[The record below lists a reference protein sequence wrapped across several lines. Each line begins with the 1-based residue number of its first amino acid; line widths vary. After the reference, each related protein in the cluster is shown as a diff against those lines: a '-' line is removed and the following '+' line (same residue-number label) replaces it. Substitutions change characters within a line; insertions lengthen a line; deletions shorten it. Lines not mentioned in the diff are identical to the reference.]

1 MPIFGVP
8 FNRFTSGLI
17 RVIGATALSI
27 GLAAAAVSAVTD
39 NSNHRVPGTEA
50 FGCEEAE
57 GCFRAALAEQKNVT
71 RSALNGV
78 EGQSKFDLQLD
89 RLHLLMEKHPG
100 SVWAK
105 RAGLVTGVLLRERDP
120 GRAVQFLRSAR
131 RDFPLLE
138 DYLRLWMGQA
148 LLKLGDIAEAAALME
163 SIREVAP
170 DSPLATRAV
179 FEAAEAWYRAGQCDR
194 AVDLFATA
202 LRADEKE
209 SVAPVGWLHLA
220 DCHLQLSQPAD
231 AQAALRSL
239 WVKLPQTPEARE
251 AYARLTGSSANGQPW
266 SPTAEDRYQRAK
278 EFHAQAFHE
287 EAVEEFRQFL
297 SMTNRDPRIAD
308 AKYKLALSLVR
319 LKRYEQA
326 KFVFQDVIAG
336 QTPEAGE
343 ATVWLARVYLR
354 QSEGDQLL
362 ALSQTPPKAA
372 LTHEQ
377 RAMLNI
383 LRGVWLEDQGQM
395 EQAIAAYRKV
405 DSPEAG
411 IHRVDGLW
419 KMAWARYQ
427 AGQWKEAIAALQ
439 RLVDAKESEALVPQ
453 ALYWM
458 ARASD
463 RLKNHDGAS
472 LRAQLCARY
481 PVTYYCQLVRQ
492 AGQAQADGLNRMDA
506 DAVLPGP
513 EQLPPDKREE
523 VTRDRAYRR
532 AVELRLLGMGP
543 DAARELA
550 ILTRRY
556 GKDAAVV
563 LALSRLLSEAGA
575 HGQALRLARLHFRE
589 DLELR
594 GNVPLPALWR
604 VGYPTAFVPAQA
616 AQGVDPD
623 LVSAI
628 IREESQ
634 YDGRAV
640 SRVGALGLMQ
650 VMPATAN
657 TVAKKLGLAEVKR
670 DDLFD
675 EETNVRIGARYVAQL
690 LEQFSGNVIYT
701 VAAYNAGPQAVNGW
715 IAKHGRREPDEFVEL
730 IPYQETRLYVKRVL
744 RSYREYQRLRQ
755 GQAHGQGT

>member
-1 MPIFGVP
+1 MFAFPCRRSV
-8 FNRFTSGLI
+8 SELI
-17 RVIGATALSI
+17 RVIGGTVLSLGLVVGTVLALTTNNNTA
-27 GLAAAAVSAVTD
+27 
-39 NSNHRVPGTEA
+39 PGTES
-50 FGCEEAE
+50 FVCAE
-57 GCFRAALAEQKNVT
+57 PEDCFRLALAEQRNGT
-71 RSALNGV
+71 RPGLSGG
-78 EGQSKFDLQLD
+78 EGQSKFDTQLD
-89 RLHLLMEKHPG
+89 RLHVLMEKHPG

-105 RAGLVTGVLLRERDP
+105 RAGLITGILLRERDP
-120 GRAVQFLRSAR
+120 GRAIQFFRSAR
-131 RDFPLLE
+131 RDFPVLE
-138 DYLRLWMGQA
+138 DYLRLWMAQA
-148 LLKLGDIAEAAALME
+148 LLKFGDIAEAAALLE
-163 SIREVAP
+163 SIWSVTP
-170 DSPLATRAV
+170 DSPLTTRAA

-194 AVDLFATA
+194 AVDLFAKA

-220 DCHLQLSQPAD
+220 DCHFQLNQPVD
-231 AQAALRSL
+231 AQVALHRL
-239 WVKLPQTPEARE
+239 WVKLPGTPEARE
-251 AYARLTGSSANGQPW
+251 AYARLSGSSANGQAW
-266 SPTAEDRYQRAK
+266 SPTANDRYQRAK

-297 SMTNRDPRIAD
+297 SRANGDLRIAD
-308 AKYKLALSLVR
+308 AKYRLGLSLVR

-326 KFVFQDVIAG
+326 KYVFQEVIAG

-362 ALSQTPPKAA
+362 ALSQSPPKVV
-372 LTHEQ
+372 LTPEQ

-383 LRGVWLEDQGQM
+383 LRGVWLEDQGQT

-411 IHRVDGLW
+411 IHRVEGLW
-419 KMAWARYQ
+419 KMAWTRYQ
-427 AGQWKEAIAALQ
+427 AGEWKEAMATLQ
-439 RLVDAKESEALVPQ
+439 RLVDGRESETLVPQ

-463 RLKNHDGAS
+463 RLNENHGDS
-472 LRAQLCARY
+472 LRTRLCARY

-492 AGQAQADGLNRMDA
+492 AGQAPVDGQNTVDLDA
-506 DAVLPGP
+506 MLPGP
-513 EQLPPDKREE
+513 EQLPADKREE
-523 VTRDRAYRR
+523 ITRDWAYRR

-543 DAARELA
+543 ESAKELGS
-550 ILTRRY
+550 LTRRY
-556 GKDAAVV
+556 GKDATVV

-589 DLELR
+589 DLEMR
-594 GNVPLPALWR
+594 GNVPSPALWR
-604 VGYPTAFVPAQA
+604 VGYPTAFVPILA

-623 LVSAI
+623 LLSAI

-657 TVAKKLGLAEVKR
+657 TVARKLGMADVTR

-690 LEQFSGNVIYT
+690 LEQFAGNLIYT
-701 VAAYNAGPQAVNGW
+701 VAAYNAGPHAVNGW
-715 IAKHGRREPDEFVEL
+715 IAKHGRRESDEFVEL

-755 GQAHGQGT
+755 GKAQEQGT

>member
-1 MPIFGVP
+1 MGAVP
-8 FNRFTSGLI
+8 PTNSTSPLI
-17 RVIGATALSI
+17 RVIGATVLAVGVGAGTVLALSNNDI
-27 GLAAAAVSAVTD
+27 SQGSDSSSCVD
-39 NSNHRVPGTEA
+39 
-50 FGCEEAE
+50 AE
-57 GCFRAALAEQKNVT
+57 GCFRAALSEPKNEPQPA
-71 RSALNGV
+71 RNGAD
-78 EGQSKFDLQLD
+78 GSSRMDAQLD
-89 RLHLLMEKHPG
+89 RLHVLMEQHPG

-105 RAGLVTGVLLRERDP
+105 RAGLVMGVQLRERDP
-120 GRAVQFLRSAR
+120 GRAIQHLRSAR

-148 LLKLGDIAEAAALME
+148 LLKHGDIAEAAALME
-163 SIREVAP
+163 SIRDVAP
-170 DSPLATRAV
+170 DSPLATRAAY
-179 FEAAEAWYRAGQCDR
+179 EAAEAWYRAGQCDR
-194 AVDLFATA
+194 AVDLFALA

-220 DCHLQLSQPAD
+220 DCHMQLNQPAD
-231 AQAALRSL
+231 AWTVLRQL
-239 WVKLPQTPEARE
+239 WVKLPGTLEARE
-251 AYARLTGSSANGQPW
+251 AYARLTGSSANGQSW
-266 SPTAEDRYQRAK
+266 RPTAEERYQRAK
-278 EFHAQAFHE
+278 EFHAQALHE

-297 SMTNRDPRIAD
+297 SMANGDQRIAD
-308 AKYKLALSLVR
+308 AKYRLGLSLVR

-326 KFVFQDVIAG
+326 KHVFQEVVAG
-336 QTPEAGE
+336 RTAEAGE

-354 QSEGDQLL
+354 QSEGDQLV
-362 ALSQTPPKAA
+362 AMSQAPPKVI
-372 LTHEQ
+372 LTQEQ

-383 LRGVWLEDQGQM
+383 LRGVWLEDQGQV

-411 IHRVDGLW
+411 IHRMEGLW

-427 AGQWKEAIAALQ
+427 AGQWKEMIAALQ
-439 RLVDAKESEALVPQ
+439 RLIEAKESEALVPQ

-463 RLKNHDGAS
+463 RLQDNNGDS
-472 LRAQLCARY
+472 LRIRLCVRY

-492 AGQAQADGLNRMDA
+492 AGQTPTDGSIKMDSE
-506 DAVLPGP
+506 AVLLGP

-523 VTRDRAYRR
+523 ITRDRAYRR
-532 AVELRLLGMGP
+532 AVELRLLGMGSE
-543 DAARELA
+543 AAKELA
-550 ILTRRY
+550 VLTRRY
-556 GKDAAVV
+556 GKDPAVV

-594 GNVPLPALWR
+594 GHVPSPALWR
-604 VGYPTAFVPAQA
+604 VGYPTAFVPAHA
-616 AQGVDPD
+616 VQGVDPN

-634 YDGRAV
+634 YDARAV

-657 TVAKKLGLAEVKR
+657 TVAKKLGMAEVTR

-675 EETNVRIGARYVAQL
+675 EEINVRIGARYVAQL
-690 LEQFSGNVIYT
+690 LEQFSGNLIYT

-715 IAKHGRREPDEFVEL
+715 IAKHGWRESDEFVEL

-744 RSYREYQRLRQ
+744 RSYREYQRLREASFQ
-755 GQAHGQGT
+755 GQGA

>member
-1 MPIFGVP
+1 MFRSPSRSAF
-8 FNRFTSGLI
+8 RLI
-17 RVIGATALSI
+17 RVIGGLVLSLGLVAGTALALNSTN
-27 GLAAAAVSAVTD
+27 LASE
-39 NSNHRVPGTEA
+39 TEP
-50 FGCEEAE
+50 FGCDEAE
-57 GCFRAALAEQKNVT
+57 GCFRTALAGQKNGT
-71 RSALNGV
+71 RPALNGAN
-78 EGQSKFDLQLD
+78 GQSRVDAQLA
-89 RLHLLMEKHPG
+89 RLHVLMEKHPG
-100 SVWAK
+100 SLWAK

-120 GRAVQFLRSAR
+120 GRAIQFLRSAR

-148 LLKLGDIAEAAALME
+148 LLKLGDFAEAAALME

-170 DSPLATRAV
+170 DSPLATRATY
-179 FEAAEAWYRAGQCDR
+179 EAAEAWYRAGQCDR
-194 AVDLFATA
+194 AGDLFAKV

-220 DCHLQLSQPAD
+220 DCHLQFNQSLD
-231 AQAALRSL
+231 AQTALRRL
-239 WVKLPQTPEARE
+239 WVKFPGTPEAQE
-251 AYARLTGSSANGQPW
+251 AYVRLTAPPLNGQPW
-266 SPTAEDRYQRAK
+266 SPTADDRYQRAK

-297 SMTNRDPRIAD
+297 SMANGDPRIAE
-308 AKYKLALSLVR
+308 AKYKLGLSLVR
-319 LKRYEQA
+319 LKRYDQA
-326 KFVFQDVIAG
+326 KFVFQEVIAG
-336 QTPEAGE
+336 RTPESGE
-343 ATVWLARVYLR
+343 ATVWLARIHLR
-354 QSEGDQLL
+354 QSEGDQLV
-362 ALSQTPPKAA
+362 ALSQAPPKVT
-372 LTHEQ
+372 LTNEQ
-377 RAMLNI
+377 RAMLNL

-405 DSPEAG
+405 DSPESG
-411 IHRVDGLW
+411 THRVDGLW
-419 KMAWARYQ
+419 KMGWARYQ
-427 AGQWKEAIAALQ
+427 AEQWKDAIATLQ
-439 RLVDAKESEALVPQ
+439 RLLDAKDSELLAPQ

-463 RLKNHDGAS
+463 RLKEHTGDA
-472 LRAQLCARY
+472 LRTQLCARY

-492 AGQAQADGLNRMDA
+492 AGQARTNSLSKLDV

-523 VTRDRAYRR
+523 ITRDRAYRR
-532 AVELRLLGMGP
+532 AAELRLLGMDP

-594 GNVPLPALWR
+594 GNVPSPALWR

-616 AQGVDPD
+616 AQGVDQD

-650 VMPATAN
+650 VMPTTAN
-657 TVAKKLGLAEVKR
+657 TVAKRLGMVELKR

-690 LEQFSGNVIYT
+690 LEQFSGNIIYT

-715 IAKHGRREPDEFVEL
+715 IAKYGRRESDVFVEL

-755 GQAHGQGT
+755 GQDTESTGRLIP

>member
-17 RVIGATALSI
+17 RVIGATALSA
-27 GLAAAAVSAVTD
+27 GLAAGTASALP
-39 NSNHRVPGTEA
+39 NNIEPGTES

-57 GCFRAALAEQKNVT
+57 SCFRAALAEQKNVT

-411 IHRVDGLW
+411 IYRVDGLW

-463 RLKNHDGAS
+463 RLKNHNGAS